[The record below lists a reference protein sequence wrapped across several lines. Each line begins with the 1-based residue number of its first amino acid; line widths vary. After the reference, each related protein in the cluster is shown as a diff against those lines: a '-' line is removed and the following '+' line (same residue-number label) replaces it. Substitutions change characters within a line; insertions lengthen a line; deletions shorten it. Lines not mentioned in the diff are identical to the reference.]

1 MGGED
6 SKAMTA
12 DTQQPASAAI
22 TPPRRNWSRWVIV
35 SILAGVI
42 AWHYYPKSPSF
53 QSSDVTSII
62 VELEG
67 TSAPQRMTHKS
78 VCNDV
83 FEVLRKAQSTSEHKC
98 ASVGSLKIGYTSGIF
113 ETIEILPGHDLE
125 HYEFRLDGR
134 SYRVPRDA
142 FFRALE
148 KGGVDTSKF
157 PRLDGEGAGGPPRP
171 S

>member
-1 MGGED
+1 MGRED

-12 DTQQPASAAI
+12 DPQQPASAA
-22 TPPRRNWSRWVIV
+22 TGPPHRNLSRWVIV

-53 QSSDVTSII
+53 ASSE
-62 VELEG
+62 VETIKVKLEG
-67 TSAPQRMTHKS
+67 TNAPQTMTDKP
-78 VCNDV
+78 VCRDV
-83 FEVLRKAQSTSEHKC
+83 FDVLRKARPASAHKC
-98 ASVGSLKIGYTSGIF
+98 ASVGSVEIGYTSGAF
-113 ETIEILPGHDLE
+113 EAIEILPGHDLE

-142 FFRALE
+142 FFRVLE

-157 PRLDGEGAGGPPRP
+157 PELD
-171 S
+171 